1 MKQLRTAQ
9 ILLLLC
15 LLLGVTGGV
24 AWAHQPFFEK
34 EDLTAEHALV
44 IKDPTVS
51 TALYA
56 TLGTADDMDFFSFT
70 GRRGQRILIG
80 MTIPQIEGQDG
91 FAPTLALIGPGLL
104 QTGAGL
110 LPEAA
115 WPLLEEAAGF
125 ELLPPTAEASTFYEP
140 FSRTSYWQRQRQWIT
155 LPADGDYMLV
165 VWHSGGDIGRY
176 VLVVGDREIPGGDLL
191 FPLKL
196 PNYWTP
202 VIPAADSEVMAAH
215 ESNTE
220 AEALLTPPAR
230 ESQAQ
235 PVVECSWFQRLL
247 ALISGKR
254 TCTPSSTP

>member
-1 MKQLRTAQ
+1 MKRLRTVR

-24 AWAHQPFFEK
+24 ASAHQTFFE
-34 EDLTAEHALV
+34 EEELTAENPLA

-56 TLGTADDMDFFSFT
+56 TLGTTEDVDFFSFA
-70 GRRGQRILIG
+70 GRKGQRILIG
-80 MTIPQIEGQDG
+80 MTIPQIEGQDD
-91 FAPTLALIGPGLL
+91 FAPTIALIGPGLS
-104 QTGAGL
+104 QTEAEA

-115 WPLLEEAAGF
+115 RPLLEERAGF
-125 ELLPPTAEASTFYEP
+125 ELLPPTAEVSNFYEP

-155 LPADGDYMLV
+155 LPVDGDYRLI
-165 VWHSGGDIGRY
+165 VWHRDGEVGRY

-202 VIPAADSEVMAAH
+202 VVAPA
-215 ESNTE
+215 E
-220 AEALLTPPAR
+220 AEAGSEEGTESESPAMSLAIQDR
-230 ESQAQ
+230 AG
-235 PVVECSWFQRLL
+235 PVAACSWLQRLL
-247 ALISGKR
+247 AFISGSNN
-254 TCTPSSTP
+254 CTLPAAP